1 MAAAPATPAPDP
13 TPTTTPTLSPNPT
26 STPTPMSP
34 PSSTPSA
41 TPTPAAT
48 PTAPPSPTP
57 SASPA
62 PASTGSPTPTAD
74 PSTTNLCSPGGA
86 GLGAPGAPGL
96 GFYNGPVCIGT
107 TQLPDGRFEMTDP
120 ARPGLS
126 CGASDLDN
134 VLRVI
139 QNKGPLG
146 SLLGPRFTASENTWG
161 NGTPSDFETACV
173 DAMYAGGAEWDML
186 RAWLGRNGMD
196 GQGGAAGIGVE
207 LPTGPRPPNPFL
219 NEAFFL
225 SRVFGGPAVILGPL
239 GMPPTD
245 PEESPGALE
254 VPDTQGRQV
263 SSMDVVAHEF
273 GHEVFSTTPGG
284 TNFDLLEQRAL
295 DEGTADIMAQLTI
308 AFASNPRVPLTYTL
322 GSQLFPQEPFRIM
335 YEPALRGDPN
345 CYSPGLF
352 TNLSGEPLTPEQGI
366 GPHSAAGPLN
376 HWFYLLAEGSNP
388 AGLPASHTC
397 DLSTLTGLGIKT
409 AGQIWYN
416 ALLQKTSTW
425 TYRDARSASLTAA
438 LRLFPGTCTE
448 FDKVKAAWN
457 AVSVPALPN
466 EPTCGVPPPT
476 PAPTPAPT
484 LPPVVPPTAVP
495 LTPGLPTTG
504 MIAGHSQSV
513 MARAVPVALGGLLLL
528 PLLSLCQW
536 RWRRSRRKG

>member
-1 MAAAPATPAPDP
+1 M
-13 TPTTTPTLSPNPT
+13 
-26 STPTPMSP
+26 
-34 PSSTPSA
+34 PSSTPS
-41 TPTPAAT
+41 
-48 PTAPPSPTP
+48 PSQ
-57 SASPA
+57 A
-62 PASTGSPTPTAD
+62 PASTGSPIPSAD
-74 PSTTNLCSPGGA
+74 PSTTNLCLPGGP

-107 TQLPDGRFEMTDP
+107 TQLPDGRFQMTDP

-139 QNKGPLG
+139 QNKGPIG
-146 SLLGPRFTASENTWG
+146 SLLGPRFTQQGNTWG
-161 NGTPSDFETACV
+161 LGQAGANDPQTTCV
-173 DAMYAGGAEWDML
+173 DAMYAGAAEWDML

-219 NEAFFL
+219 NQGFFL

-254 VPDTQGRQV
+254 VPDPQGRQV
-263 SSMDVVAHEF
+263 SSMDIVAHEF

-284 TNFDLLEQRAL
+284 TNFESLEDRAL

-308 AFASNPRVPLTYTL
+308 AFAGNPHVPLTYTM
-322 GSQLFPQEPFRIM
+322 GSQFFPQEPFRIM

-352 TNLSGEPLTPEQGI
+352 TNLSGEPLASGQGI
-366 GPHSAAGPLN
+366 GEHAAAGPLN

-388 AGLPASHTC
+388 TGFPASHTC
-397 DLSTLTGLGIKT
+397 DLSTLAGLGIKT
-409 AGQIWYN
+409 AGQIWYD
-416 ALLQKTSTW
+416 ALLQKTQNW
-425 TYRDARSASLTAA
+425 RYQDARSATLTSA
-438 LRLFPGTCTE
+438 LQMFPGTCTV

-466 EPTCGVPPPT
+466 EPTCGVTPPT

-484 LPPVVPPTAVP
+484 LPPVVPPTAAP

-504 MIAGHSQSV
+504 MILGHSQS
-513 MARAVPVALGGLLLL
+513 ATAGSGLVAFAALPLLLL
-528 PLLSLCQW
+528 LFLGLW
-536 RWRRSRRKG
+536 AWRRSRRHQG